1 MSIIILMKAI
11 GMQIKFDAG
20 KDSKPE
26 ERGAKRKKQI
36 EYLLLNILAMDVGI
50 MVGIG
55 GVLFRYGLNLV
66 HNLSF
71 SGTISLHYNSYSF
84 ITTSIGWLVILVPA
98 VGGLIAGI
106 FIYYGAEEAK
116 GHGVPEVMT
125 AMIKEGGKIRPRVA
139 IIKFLASIFTFGT
152 GGSAGREG
160 PMVQIGAASGSA
172 FGQYL
177 NLSERRIRIL
187 VGAGAAAG
195 IAATFNAP
203 IAGIIFALE
212 LILLEFK
219 TRSFVPLVIATVS
232 GTLVAHLLLGDEVAL
247 PLKHMYSMV
256 SYYELPLYLGLGLIM
271 GFSAVFFKNFF
282 YKLEDIFDEMKI
294 PEYTKPAL
302 GGLALGILGYAV
314 YREFGHFF
322 VVGVGYG
329 PLEALVSSAGNA
341 FVGFSGWTLIFFLLL
356 ITVLKMI
363 ATSLTLGSGA
373 SGGIF
378 APSLWM
384 GATLGAA
391 YGILMNIMFPGVTAP
406 FAAYAIVGMAAFFAG
421 ASRATLTAIVII
433 FEMTSDYNIILP
445 LMFAC
450 VVSDAVSI
458 TISKNTIYTEKIA
471 RKGIRYSYERE
482 VNILETIFA
491 GEVMFTDVQT
501 IRSDTP
507 LKEVLYRI
515 VETGYQGFPCV
526 DTEGRLTGIVT
537 HADINRA
544 YKEGIS
550 PDAPVSSIKKDK
562 NFVVAYPDE
571 NMEEIIEK
579 MAATGHGHLPVV
591 GRNNP
596 TKLLGFITRED
607 MIRLFRKKAK
617 ERKDWMDSGL
627 SFRRK

>member
-1 MSIIILMKAI
+1 
-11 GMQIKFDAG
+11 MQVKFGTG
-20 KDSKPE
+20 KKTDPE
-26 ERGAKRKKQI
+26 EKEKKRRSQI

-55 GVLFRYGLNLV
+55 GVFFRYGLNLV

-71 SGTISLHYNSYSF
+71 NGSVSLEYNSYAF
-84 ITTSIGWLVILVPA
+84 ITTNMGWLVILVPA
-98 VGGLIAGI
+98 LGGLIAGL

-125 AMIKEGGKIRPRVA
+125 AMLKEGGKIRPRVA

-232 GTLVAHLLLGDEVAL
+232 GTLVAHLLLGDDVAL
-247 PLKHMYSMV
+247 PLKNMYSLA

-271 GFSAVFFKNFF
+271 GFSAVFFKDFF
-282 YKLEDIFDEMKI
+282 YRVEDLFDEMKM
-294 PEYTKPAL
+294 PEYLKPAL
-302 GGLALGILGYAV
+302 GGLVLGLLGYSL
-314 YREFGHFF
+314 YLEFGHFF

-329 PLEALVSSAGNA
+329 PLESLVSSAGDA
-341 FVGFSGWTLIFFLLL
+341 FAGFNGWNLIFFLLL
-356 ITVLKMI
+356 ITILKMI

-391 YGILMNIMFPGVTAP
+391 YGVMMNILFPGITAP

-458 TISKNTIYTEKIA
+458 TISKETIYTEKLV
-471 RKGIRYSYERE
+471 RKGIRYSYGRE
-482 VNILETIFA
+482 VNILETVFA
-491 GEVMFTDVQT
+491 EEVMFTEVET

-507 LKEVLYRI
+507 LKEVLHRI

-526 DTEGRLTGIVT
+526 DADGKLTGIIT

-544 YKEGIS
+544 FKEGMS
-550 PDAPVSSIKKDK
+550 PGDPVSMIEKEGS
-562 NFVVAYPDE
+562 FVVAYPDE

-591 GRNNP
+591 KRNDP
-596 TKLLGFITRED
+596 TRLLGFITRED
-607 MIRLFRKKAK
+607 MIHLFREKAK
-617 ERKDWMDSGL
+617 ERMDWMDSDL